1 MKKYRF
7 YYFLLIFLLISV
19 ITGAEEFYIAEYDY
33 FLDMPVGW
41 QVYDVSDISRAAFA
55 NSSLTAVVQ
64 VISMAGESY
73 QSADA
78 MYEELCTEI
87 GAEGDAAPFLFSGR
101 DSVFSDLGFTSN
113 GSEMRGY
120 FIFINGRKFDFILMA
135 FSGNAYYEEIHDF
148 LLSVLDSF
156 SPSSGEKYHPGPVSQ
171 FYYPF
176 PGGDEQQTVLIIN
189 NRQGSI
195 PYDQREVAA
204 TQVLIEREAR
214 ILASYEEKENR
225 VGAWQ
230 RYYRMIYRDNYHRLD
245 NLYQFLKNIYR
256 TGGAGVADLPRD
268 LLAWVQGFSY
278 SRTGTLADLQSPLSS
293 ALTRMGDCDS
303 RALLYTMLL
312 HHFKIDA
319 LFLVSSHYS
328 HSLAGVNVPGQGAR
342 IYFNDN
348 SYLIAETTAQV
359 DLGLIDRDMAD
370 PSGWTPV
377 PLGDLGNVLK
387 N

>member
-1 MKKYRF
+1 MKKYQL
-7 YYFLLIFLLISV
+7 YYFLLIFLLTSV
-19 ITGAEEFYIAEYDY
+19 IAGAEEFYIEEYDY
-33 FLDMPVGW
+33 FLDIPAGW

-55 NSSLTAVVQ
+55 NSSLTAVAQ

-78 MYEELCTEI
+78 MYEELRTEI

-101 DSVFSDLGFTSN
+101 DSVFSDLGFISN
-113 GSEMRGY
+113 GNKMRGY
-120 FIFINGRKFDFILMA
+120 FIFINGRQSDFILMA
-135 FSGNAYYEEIHDF
+135 FSGISLYEEIHDF

-176 PGGDEQQTVLIIN
+176 PGRDEQQRVVIIN
-189 NRQGSI
+189 NRRGSI
-195 PYDQREVAA
+195 PYDQKEIAA
-204 TQVLIEREAR
+204 AQVLIEREAR
-214 ILASYEEKENR
+214 ILASYKEKEKR

-245 NLYQFLKNIYR
+245 KLYLFLENIFR
-256 TGGAGVADLPRD
+256 TGVADLPRD

-293 ALTRMGDCDS
+293 ALTRTGDCDS

-319 LFLVSSHYS
+319 LLLVSSRYS

-342 IYFNDN
+342 IHFDDN
-348 SYLIAETTAQV
+348 SYLIAETTDQV
-359 DLGLIDRDMAD
+359 DLGLIDRDMAN
-370 PSGWTPV
+370 PSGWIPV
-377 PLGDLGNVLK
+377 PLGDF
-387 N
+387 

>member
-1 MKKYRF
+1 MKKYPF
-7 YYFLLIFLLISV
+7 YYFLLIFLFTSV
-19 ITGAEEFYIAEYDY
+19 IAGAEEFYIEEYDY
-33 FLDMPVGW
+33 FLDIPAGW

-73 QSADA
+73 QSADT
-78 MYEELCTEI
+78 MYEELRTEI

-101 DSVFSDLGFTSN
+101 DSVLSDLVFISSGDK
-113 GSEMRGY
+113 MRGY
-120 FIFINGRKFDFILMA
+120 FVFIDGRQSDFILMA
-135 FSGNAYYEEIHDF
+135 FSGISYYEETHDF

-156 SPSSGEKYHPGPVSQ
+156 SPSRMEKYHPGPVSQ

-176 PGGDEQQTVLIIN
+176 PGRDEQQTVLIIN

-195 PYDQREVAA
+195 PYDQKEIAA

-214 ILASYEEKENR
+214 ILASYDEKENR
-225 VGAWQ
+225 AEAWQ

-245 NLYQFLKNIYR
+245 NLHLFLKNIFR
-256 TGGAGVADLPRD
+256 TGGEGVADLPRD
-268 LLAWVQGFSY
+268 LLVWVQDFSY

-293 ALTRMGDCDS
+293 ALTRTGDCDS

-312 HHFKIDA
+312 HRFKIDT
-319 LFLVSSHYS
+319 LLLVSSRYS

-342 IYFNDN
+342 IHFDDN
-348 SYLIAETTAQV
+348 SYLIAETTDQV

-370 PSGWTPV
+370 PSGWIPV
-377 PLGDLGNVLK
+377 PLGDF
-387 N
+387 

>member
-7 YYFLLIFLLISV
+7 YYFLLIFLLTSV
-19 ITGAEEFYIAEYDY
+19 IAGAEEFHIEKYDY
-33 FLDMPVGW
+33 FLDVPAGW
-41 QVYDVSDISRAAFA
+41 QVYDVSDISRVVFA
-55 NSSLTAVVQ
+55 NSSLTAVAQ
-64 VISMAGESY
+64 VVSMAGESY

-78 MYEELCTEI
+78 MYEELRTEI
-87 GAEGDAAPFLFSGR
+87 GAEGEAAPFLFSGR
-101 DSVFSDLGFTSN
+101 DSVFSDLGFISN
-113 GSEMRGY
+113 GNKMRGY
-120 FIFINGRKFDFILMA
+120 FVFINGRESDFILMA
-135 FSGNAYYEEIHDF
+135 FSGIAYYEETHDF

-156 SPSSGEKYHPGPVSQ
+156 SPNIREKYHPGPVSQ

-176 PGGDEQQTVLIIN
+176 PGSDKQQRVVVIN

-195 PYDQREVAA
+195 PYDQKEVAA

-214 ILASYEEKENR
+214 MLASYEEKENR
-225 VGAWQ
+225 VEAWQ

-245 NLYQFLKNIYR
+245 NLHQFLKNIFR
-256 TGGAGVADLPRD
+256 TGGAGATDLPHG

-293 ALTRMGDCDS
+293 ALARMGDCDS
-303 RALLYTMLL
+303 RSLLYTMLL

-319 LFLVSSHYS
+319 LLLVSARYS

-342 IYFNDN
+342 VHFDDN

-370 PSGWTPV
+370 PSGWIPV
-377 PLGDLGNVLK
+377 PLGDF
-387 N
+387 

>member
-1 MKKYRF
+1 MKKYR
-7 YYFLLIFLLISV
+7 YYYLLLIFLFTFV
-19 ITGAEEFYIAEYDY
+19 IAGAEEFYIEEYDY
-33 FLDMPVGW
+33 LLDMPAGW
-41 QVYDVSDISRAAFA
+41 QVYDVSDISRAVFA
-55 NSSLTAVVQ
+55 NSSLTAVAQ

-78 MYEELCTEI
+78 MYEELRTEI

-101 DSVFSDLGFTSN
+101 DSVFSDLGFISN
-113 GSEMRGY
+113 GNKMRGY
-120 FIFINGRKFDFILMA
+120 FVFINDRKSDFILMA
-135 FSGNAYYEEIHDF
+135 FSGIAYYEETHDF

-176 PGGDEQQTVLIIN
+176 PGRDEQQRVVIIN
-189 NRQGSI
+189 NRQSSI
-195 PYDQREVAA
+195 PYDQKEVAA
-204 TQVLIEREAR
+204 TQVLIEREAG
-214 ILASYEEKENR
+214 ILASYEENENR
-225 VGAWQ
+225 VEAWQ

-245 NLYQFLKNIYR
+245 NLHQFLKNIFR
-256 TGGAGVADLPRD
+256 TGGAGATDLPRD

-293 ALTRMGDCDS
+293 ALTLTGDCDS

-312 HHFKIDA
+312 HRFKIDA
-319 LFLVSSHYS
+319 LLLISARYS

-342 IYFNDN
+342 VQFGDN

-370 PSGWTPV
+370 PSGWIPV
-377 PLGDLGNVLK
+377 LLGDF
-387 N
+387 

>member
-1 MKKYRF
+1 MKKYQY
-7 YYFLLIFLLISV
+7 YYFLLIFLLTSV
-19 ITGAEEFYIAEYDY
+19 IAGAEELCIEEYDY
-33 FLDMPVGW
+33 FLDMPTGW
-41 QVYDVSDISRAAFA
+41 RAYDVSDTSRAAFA

-73 QSADA
+73 QSADT
-78 MYEELCTEI
+78 MYEELRTEI

-101 DSVFSDLGFTSN
+101 DSVFSDLGFISN
-113 GSEMRGY
+113 GNKMRGY
-120 FIFINGRKFDFILMA
+120 FIFINGRKSDFILMA
-135 FSGNAYYEEIHDF
+135 FCGIAYYEETHDF
-148 LLSVLDSF
+148 LLSFLDSF
-156 SPSSGEKYHPGPVSQ
+156 SPGSGEKYHPGPVSQ

-176 PGGDEQQTVLIIN
+176 PGRDEQQTVLLIN

-225 VGAWQ
+225 VEAWQ

-245 NLYQFLKNIYR
+245 NLRLSLKNIFK
-256 TGGAGVADLPRD
+256 TGGAGAADLPRE
-268 LLAWVQGFSY
+268 LLSWVQGFSY

-293 ALTRMGDCDS
+293 ALTGTGDCDS

-319 LFLVSSHYS
+319 LLLVSSRYS
-328 HSLAGVNVPGQGAR
+328 HSLAGVNVSGQGAR
-342 IYFNDN
+342 INFDDN

-370 PSGWTPV
+370 PAGWIPV
-377 PLGDLGNVLK
+377 PLGDF
-387 N
+387 